1 MKKKTLLVTM
11 GVIGL
16 FFLLLSSLFFFFL
29 QDAKHNTLTGSA
41 SASAQG
47 GNVTYLNIS
56 ARNATSRYWQG
67 YVGEIMVDSSAS
79 STPSALAKAGELT
92 ALNLT
97 FSCTPLH
104 IYATTDAT
112 LDIVGIAAGNTTV
125 LDAYLGI
132 PASYAESGNNT
143 FQNTTSSFIISGS
156 AISNVPSTHT
166 NVYDSP
172 GNTTFDLGFLTA
184 SETFYFATHQVSD
197 LRGYDNETHDYQ
209 LLVPVNH
216 TNLTAQRYYFYPECP
231 VAAPTVPGAAP
242 GAAPGGGEG
251 ALVCTPDWKCTGWSE
266 PTNDPST
273 GKCFLTRTCVDVN
286 NCNKEEGKPTES
298 QACPVI
304 EQFLRECT
312 EEDYT
317 CSSWSSCNI
326 ATVLEENSIVLEVKK
341 GNEEVT
347 LIQNGQSH
355 RGKKEFLDQ
364 SHILFI
370 AEERIP
376 GISLGISPATYL
388 LPIAYT
394 SPNYE
399 DGEIKRYSIKPA
411 TLRIGTNDR
420 SCSKKENSYC
430 QELQTPDEVKGCV
443 EVEISEAPV
452 EEERRA
458 LAGLAFGLVQGAAE
472 IKVLWY
478 FLLLLLLYLF
488 YFILRRKRPCAP
500 VKEITS
506 WQELFIQLYRLEAC
520 HTCRMMDILFGEDGK
535 YASEYTREKHQLL
548 VRERTRES
556 RNFFELLDLLPQL
569 QLKEKKEREIMLKI
583 LALREAIQK
592 KRESL
597 TPDFSKKKLTLYQTM
612 KKGKEKQRKALLK
625 KWHSL
630 LRVLRA
636 RGRN

>member
-1 MKKKTLLVTM
+1 MERKILLVTI
-11 GVIGL
+11 GVISL
-16 FFLLLSSLFFFFL
+16 SFLLLSSLFFFF
-29 QDAKHNTLTGSA
+29 QPVAEHNTLTGST

-47 GNVTYLNIS
+47 GNVTYLNIT
-56 ARNATSRYWQG
+56 AKNATSRYWQG
-67 YVGEIMVDSSAS
+67 FVGEMIVDSSAS
-79 STPSALAKAGELT
+79 STTSALAKAGELT

-132 PASYAESGNNT
+132 PASYVESGNNT

-156 AISNVPSTHT
+156 AISNVPSTYT

-216 TNLTAQRYYFYPECP
+216 TNLTVQRYYFYPECP
-231 VAAPTVPGAAP
+231 VAAPTAP
-242 GAAPGGGEG
+242 GAAPGGEE
-251 ALVCTPDWKCTGWSE
+251 LVCSPNWKCTGWSE
-266 PTNDPST
+266 PQRDLST
-273 GKCFLTRTCVDVN
+273 GECSLSRTCVDVN

-298 QACPVI
+298 QACPVM
-304 EQFLRECT
+304 EEFLRECT
-312 EEDYT
+312 EEDYS

-326 ATVLEENSIVLEVKK
+326 ATVLEENSITLEVKK
-341 GNEEVT
+341 RGEEVT

-355 RGKKEFLDQ
+355 RGKKELLNQ

-399 DGEIKRYSIKPA
+399 DGEIKRYIIEPA
-411 TLRIGTNDR
+411 TLLIGTNDR

-500 VKEITS
+500 AKEITS

-520 HTCRMMDILFGEDGK
+520 HTCRMVDILFGEDGE

-548 VRERTRES
+548 VKERTRES
-556 RNFFELLDLLPQL
+556 RNFFELLDFLPQL

-612 KKGKEKQRKALLK
+612 KKGKEKQRKALWR

-636 RGRN
+636 RAGKWITKR